1 MPVLVR
7 EFELAVYD
15 VNLNDNDVEEYRPVS
30 TQRPITITASSPQE
44 LKSKLQIFESCNQKA
59 KIVREITPKAL
70 IDDFNKKM
78 QLYKNNTNNVE
89 LSLSSSIENTNL
101 NLDINK
107 DLAKVLDKQQT
118 KNVEY
123 GTNRSNNINML

>member
-1 MPVLVR
+1 MIIAGKRPSITKMLPEAEKR
-7 EFELAVYD
+7 KKIYD
-15 VNLNDNDVEEYRPVS
+15 
-30 TQRPITITASSPQE
+30 
-44 LKSKLQIFESCNQKA
+44 KLQIFESCNQKA